1 MLESI
6 HGEIGCIK
14 FKEQMEEKGE
24 RSKLDILENR
34 YSAIKFIFHLRESLH
49 WSYHL

>member
-1 MLESI
+1 MLETI

-14 FKEQMEEKGE
+14 SKEQMEEKGE

-34 YSAIKFIFHLRESLH
+34 YSAIKFIFYPQESLH
-49 WSYHL
+49 